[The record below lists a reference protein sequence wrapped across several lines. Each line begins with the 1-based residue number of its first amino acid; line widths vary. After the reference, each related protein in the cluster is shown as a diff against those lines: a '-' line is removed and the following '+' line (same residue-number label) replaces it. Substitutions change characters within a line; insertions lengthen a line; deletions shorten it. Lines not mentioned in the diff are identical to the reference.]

1 MRFVQDNI
9 TRLIGRSQP
18 ATAML
23 PGKLDRRLGQKASR
37 HHIRVESRSGL
48 FICQTG
54 LLRFGS
60 ELFLDFE
67 SNRVAWSVS

>member
-9 TRLIGRSQP
+9 TGFIGGHQP

-23 PGKLDRRLGQKASR
+23 PGKLDRRLGQKARR
-37 HHIRVESRSGL
+37 HHVRVESRSSL
-48 FICQTG
+48 FIGQTG
-54 LLRFGS
+54 LLGLGGEF
-60 ELFLDFE
+60 FLDFE